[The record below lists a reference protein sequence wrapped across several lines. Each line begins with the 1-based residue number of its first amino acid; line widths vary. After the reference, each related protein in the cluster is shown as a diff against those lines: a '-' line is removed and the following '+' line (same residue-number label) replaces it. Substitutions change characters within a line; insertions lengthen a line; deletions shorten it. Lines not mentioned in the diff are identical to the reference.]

1 MIKVKSVYDKV
12 TDDDGKRILVD
23 LFWPEGLKTLEA
35 KVDDWIVELGP
46 SYDLQR
52 FQFDVE
58 NWENYASLFAEEILK
73 NKDKK
78 NKLQS
83 LSQKAQNE
91 TITLV
96 YGNKDG
102 SHNHAKVLKE
112 LIDGFDS
119 ENA

>member
-1 MIKVKSVYDKV
+1 MKSVYEKV
-12 TDDDGKRILVD
+12 SAKDGKRILVD

-35 KVDDWIVELGP
+35 KVDDWIAELRP

-52 FQFDVE
+52 FHCDV
-58 NWENYASLFAEEILK
+58 NKWESYASLFAEEILK

-78 NKLQS
+78 SKLLS
-83 LSQKAQNE
+83 LSQKAKNE

-102 SHNHAKVLKE
+102 GHNHAKVLKE
-112 LIDGFDS
+112 LIEGFDS
-119 ENA
+119 ENG